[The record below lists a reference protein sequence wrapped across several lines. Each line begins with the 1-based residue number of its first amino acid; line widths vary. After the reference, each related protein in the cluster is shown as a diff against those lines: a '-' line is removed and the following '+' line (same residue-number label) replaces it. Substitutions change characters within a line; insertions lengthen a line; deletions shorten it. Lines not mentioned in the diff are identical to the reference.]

1 MGLHIT
7 CKEAVDYISKKE
19 EKKLTILQ
27 NVKLKYHLAICSLCK
42 IFSIQNEIITKALSG
57 YDSPQDYY
65 LTKEKKEEII
75 EAVLNEKE

>member
-19 EKKLTILQ
+19 EKKLNVLQ
-27 NVKLKYHLAICSLCK
+27 KVKLKYHLAICSLCK

-57 YDSPQDYY
+57 SDSQEDYF
-65 LTKEKKEEII
+65 LTEEKKEEII
-75 EAVLNEKE
+75 ESVLNDSQ